1 MHMTNFKTAIILSAF
16 FHLAA
21 IFADEQPIASFST
34 LIDII
39 EKSES
44 SSKRIDA
51 ADKILE
57 NYPDKLTEFR
67 KILIKK
73 RADQESGYTEK
84 LESFL
89 KNEYLQ
95 RLNKLSE
102 EEVRFIVQLKIL
114 WEPYLKYRGNR
125 IEFKERY
132 IKPLQ
137 KVKNLLM
144 TQVRQIE
151 DTEIKSLRKEL
162 LVTAAI
168 LRKCEDKL
176 EIPKDPTVNIKTP
189 TGITYTSLDTPQSYE
204 DYLHLLERTLVLMNS
219 VANQEADRLLMMNVE
234 NSKILDVY
242 EAEFTFF
249 ANEVRMM
256 MGTIAWVADPLLSNC
271 ARDHSHDRKNGKA
284 SGHSSTIPGK
294 KSFVDRARRMGTH
307 AMSEGAGGGKTG
319 IDAIMGLSYG
329 GGHTG
334 PLYSTLR
341 NVVGVGVRH
350 GACTAMYRGDGN
362 LKHTAPAIDNFNFM
376 PPGLSYKELKSQ
388 SSLSSLYKRL
398 QKGEFSK
405 VLTQLKNFKP
415 MKSMDSVYAVWFK
428 SYAELKMKSQVKEVE
443 ELLEAGDAFLATEK
457 YEELRKKF
465 SGNDLFDEL
474 TTELKKQFTENEIRN
489 EYRAGKA
496 FYKYAKSD
504 RLNEKSMERF
514 IKSNEGSIYAE
525 MAQAVI
531 DNFKKPERGF
541 HYFKFFL
548 KKNKALYD
556 YGYPECLKEM

>member
-1 MHMTNFKTAIILSAF
+1 MKSFRTVLSLSVFFAFISLSAEEEKTESYSS
-16 FHLAA
+16 LVDV
-21 IFADEQPIASFST
+21 IK
-34 LIDII
+34 
-39 EKSES
+39 KSES
-44 SSKRIDA
+44 SSKRYEA
-51 ADKILE
+51 AE
-57 NYPDKLTEFR
+57 SVFQNYPKKLDDFR
-67 KILIKK
+67 KILTKK
-73 RADQESGYTEK
+73 RTDQEKQYTEK
-84 LESFL
+84 LVSYL
-89 KNEYLQ
+89 KSEYLQ
-95 RLNKLSE
+95 KLSKLSE
-102 EEVRFIVQLKIL
+102 EEVRFFVELKIL

-137 KVKNLLM
+137 KVKNLLI
-144 TQVRQIE
+144 TKVSDIE
-151 DTEIKSLRKEL
+151 DTEIKSLRNEL
-162 LVTAAI
+162 LGTAEI

-176 EIPKDPTVNIKTP
+176 EIPKDPTFDIKTP
-189 TGITYTSLDTPQSYE
+189 TGITYTSLDTPQTYE

-219 VANQEADRLLMMNVE
+219 VANQEADQVLMLNVE

-294 KSFVDRARRMGTH
+294 KSFVDRARRMGTS

-341 NVVGVGVRH
+341 NVVGVGVRQ

-376 PPGLSYKELKSQ
+376 PPGFSYKELKSQ
-388 SSLSSLYKRL
+388 SSLSSHYKRL
-398 QKGEFSK
+398 QKGEYSK

-415 MKSMDSVYAVWFK
+415 MKSMDSVYAAWFNA
-428 SYAELKMKSQVKEVE
+428 YAELKIRSLVKEVE
-443 ELLEAGDAFLATEK
+443 QLLVAGDAFLATEK
-457 YEELRKKF
+457 YEELRKAF

-474 TTELKKQFTENEIRN
+474 TVELKKRFSENEVRN

-496 FYKYAKSD
+496 FYKLAKSE
-504 RLNEKSMERF
+504 RINEKSMERF

-525 MAQAVI
+525 MAQGVI
-531 DNFKKPERGF
+531 DNFKKPEKGF

-548 KKNKALYD
+548 RKNKALYD
-556 YGYPECLKEM
+556 FAYPECLKELK